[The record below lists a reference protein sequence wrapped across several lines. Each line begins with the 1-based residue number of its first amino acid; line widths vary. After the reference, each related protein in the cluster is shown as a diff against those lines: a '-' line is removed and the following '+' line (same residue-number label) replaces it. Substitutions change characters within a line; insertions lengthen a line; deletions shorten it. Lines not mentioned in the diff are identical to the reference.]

1 MTAPSAH
8 TADVRAAA
16 GPPALRRWGA
26 WALLAFLY
34 LVSRIPLIY
43 AGFGSDYDC
52 LLYGQAGKNI
62 LEKGV
67 YEISRFPGFPLYEYL
82 CALLLLFGDWHLI
95 NWVTSIISF
104 LAVVLFYL
112 VMTDLGYDEKSKVLL
127 CVFLA
132 LFPTFWVNSATVMD
146 YAWAFFFVIA
156 SYRALLR
163 ERWELSSLCLAFACG
178 FRLTSGIFF
187 IPFAYRLVRRKG
199 ARGSLAVYI
208 LIMAGLILVL
218 YAPVLLRYG
227 KEYLTHSAYF
237 EAKAIYLRFYFLLYF
252 AHRIVKFLGFPGCL
266 FLVYSLIRNRRQ
278 LKGYLW
284 SNDIDKRTHSL
295 AIASLLLLFL
305 VYPGQLGYLLPI
317 VPFALLALEK
327 ILPLRH
333 LVILFVLVVSSNF
346 VDVSLFDSKERRPE
360 LAVRQGA
367 LLSDLS
373 MRRQRIEFP
382 GRLAGIPFPDHSLII
397 IQGLPMA
404 FGFDTQLFEIVEHS
418 VGDYRLPLGKKRGSE
433 EDIYFLNAVALSVFP
448 RAEDLIDE
456 FKNAGYQIYM
466 QKESY
471 LICKQ
476 VGEIFKIRLKD
487 EWDIRVFDI
496 KGDSFT
502 VDVVPR
508 PR

>member
-1 MTAPSAH
+1 M
-8 TADVRAAA
+8 
-16 GPPALRRWGA
+16 RWGA
-26 WALLAFLY
+26 WALLACLY
-34 LVSRIPLIY
+34 LASRIPLIY

-95 NWVTSIISF
+95 NWVTSVVSF
-104 LAVVLFYL
+104 LAVAIFYL
-112 VMTDLGYDEKSKVLL
+112 VMTDLGYDEKRKVFL

-132 LFPTFWVNSATVMD
+132 LFPTFWINSATVMD

-163 ERWELSSLCLAFACG
+163 ERWELSALCLAVACG

-187 IPFAYRLVRRKG
+187 IPFAYHLVRRKG
-199 ARGSLAVYI
+199 ARAFLLLYI
-208 LIMAGLILVL
+208 LVMAGLILVF

-227 KEYLTHSAYF
+227 KEYLEHSAYF

-252 AHRIVKFLGFPGCL
+252 AHRIVKFLGFLGCL
-266 FLVYSLIRNRRQ
+266 FLVYSLFRFRRQ
-278 LKGYLW
+278 LKHYLC
-284 SNDIDKRTHSL
+284 SSHIEKRTHSL
-295 AIASLLLLFL
+295 AIGSLLLLFL

-317 VPFALLALEK
+317 VPFSLLALEK
-327 ILPLRH
+327 ILPFRH
-333 LVILFVLVVSSNF
+333 LVVLFLLVVSSNI

-373 MRRQRIEFP
+373 MRRQKIEFP
-382 GRLAGIPFPDHSLII
+382 RRLAGISFPEHSLIFI
-397 IQGLPMA
+397 NGLPMA
-404 FGFDTQLFEIVEHS
+404 FGFDTQLFEIVQHP
-418 VGDYRLPLGKKRGSE
+418 VGEYRLPLGKKRGAN

-456 FKNAGYQIYM
+456 FKKAGYTIYM

-496 KGDSFT
+496 KGESPT
-502 VDVVPR
+502 VDVP
-508 PR
+508 P